1 MLHNIGHT
9 KHACKNEQLKYLVV
23 LGEGEGVLVLNGHS
37 MSCGTSCAALCGT
50 SCAHKRAF
58 LTHRNCGGERGGRAQ
73 PWR

>member
-37 MSCGTSCAALCGT
+37 MSGDSCEDAC
-50 SCAHKRAF
+50 K
-58 LTHRNCGGERGGRAQ
+58 NE
-73 PWR
+73 